1 MWQTITAVGMKIM
14 RCSVFFQLGISQPEI
29 KRLYRTF
36 LSQKVYFEKS
46 EAEKQRCLQ
55 NNKYNSANINYYTCT
70 FVIIDKQCE

>member
-1 MWQTITAVGMKIM
+1 M
-14 RCSVFFQLGISQPEI
+14 RCSVFFWLGISQPEI
-29 KRLYRTF
+29 KHLFQGYRTF

-70 FVIIDKQCE
+70 FVIIDK